1 MKLYYAPWACSLA
14 DHIALIEAGF
24 TFDIERVDLKT
35 KVTASGRDFR
45 TISEKGYVPALVLD
59 NGEMLTENAA
69 ILDWIA
75 NEYPALGVP
84 GALGRTRQL
93 EALNYIATEIH
104 SAFKPMWHGAT
115 DQEKAKAR
123 AILEDRFRFIE
134 RALQGAYQFGDTL
147 SAADCYLFVMLRWAE
162 RFGVT
167 VPGDLH
173 RLRRRM
179 ERRPSVQAALERE
192 EGTAPHDRLSA
203 VVRENPAQ
211 HRFERPINDTATAAA
226 YYKVANGTLEFI
238 HTEVPNEFSGL
249 GIATELV
256 RGTFDLLRESSR
268 KAVLKCP
275 FMVSF
280 YATHPEYADIVVG

>member
-24 TFDIERVDLKT
+24 SFDIERVDLKT

-59 NGEMLTENAA
+59 NGELLTENAA

-75 NEYPALGVP
+75 NENAALGVA
-84 GALGRTRQL
+84 GVLGRTRLL
-93 EALNYIATEIH
+93 EALSYIATEIH
-104 SAFKPMWHGAT
+104 TAFKPLWHDT
-115 DQEKAKAR
+115 TEEEKVKTR
-123 AILEDRFRFIE
+123 AILADRFRFIE

-147 SAADCYLFVMLRWAE
+147 SVADCYLFVMLRWAE

-167 VPGDLH
+167 VPEDLH

-179 ERRPSVQAALERE
+179 EGRSSVQAALELE
-192 EGTAPHDRLSA
+192 EGSAPHDRLSA
-203 VVRENPAQ
+203 AVRENPAQ
-211 HRFERPINDTATAAA
+211 HRFERPINDTATAAT
-226 YYKVANGTLEFI
+226 YYRVADGALEFV

-275 FMVSF
+275 FMVRF
-280 YATHPEYADIVVG
+280 YTRHPEYADIVVG